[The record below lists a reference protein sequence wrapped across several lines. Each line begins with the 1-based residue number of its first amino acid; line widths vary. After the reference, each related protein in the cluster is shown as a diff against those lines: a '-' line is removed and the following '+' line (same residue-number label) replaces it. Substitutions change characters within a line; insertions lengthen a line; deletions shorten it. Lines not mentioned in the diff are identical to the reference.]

1 MKQLDDYFK
10 YNSFFSLLKDTR
22 HYKEAYKSVA
32 GRLSF
37 FLPLLATF
45 VLVKYYQLDRS
56 GFFKKIDDVVSAF
69 TPGLF
74 GLLGIYI
81 AGVSLVLTMLS
92 KKTIDNLDKQK
103 KVDALVDMFFAYYFA
118 GACLL
123 VTIVGFT
130 FLHFRNAFN
139 MLYYALGGPII
150 TDGLNLVITVAACWF
165 FTYVFFFSLTYTVS
179 LLGLCINIFF
189 ANIYMDREFEN
200 EKRNN
205 EKEKINIVMI
215 REHD

>member
-1 MKQLDDYFK
+1 MRQLDDYFK
-10 YNSFFSLLKDTR
+10 YNSFYSLLKDTR
-22 HYKEAYKSVA
+22 HYRETYQSVA
-32 GRLSF
+32 GKLSI
-37 FLPLLATF
+37 FLSILATF
-45 VLVKYYQLDRS
+45 VLVNYYHLDRD
-56 GFFKKIDDVVSAF
+56 GFFKRIDDVVATF

-103 KVDALVDMFFAYYFA
+103 KVDALVDMLFAYYFA

-130 FLHFRNAFN
+130 FLHFRYAFSL
-139 MLYYALGGPII
+139 LYSSFGGPVLKDWLDYFIK
-150 TDGLNLVITVAACWF
+150 VAVCISF
-165 FTYVFFFSLTYTVS
+165 SYVFFFSLTYTVS
-179 LLGLCINIFF
+179 LLGVCINTFF

-200 EKRNN
+200 EKQNN
-205 EKEKINIVMI
+205 EKEKIHIVVI